1 MSTFRIHLS
10 NIYRLGVKELNS
22 LWADKVL
29 LFLIIWAFTA
39 GIYSASKGVSQEI
52 HNAPVA
58 IVDLDHSQISQRLA
72 NA

>member
-1 MSTFRIHLS
+1 MSKFRIHLS

-29 LFLIIWAFTA
+29 LFLIIWAFTG
-39 GIYSASKGVSQEI
+39 GIYSAAKGVSQEL

-58 IVDLDHSQISQRLA
+58 IVDEDHSSCR